1 MRVSFNKKRFKKV
14 TILSIAVFSFVLAAG
29 TMFYCSGFRI
39 NLTPS
44 MPVGIWKINKRFDEI
59 KKGDI
64 VWFAPTKAIAD
75 FGIKRNY
82 LVEVPGCK
90 NNCIP
95 LIKQV
100 YGLPGDTF
108 GFDHDLIKVNNH
120 LIENAK
126 RRQTDSKGRPMPKIS
141 AGRVPQDHLFV
152 LTLDS
157 HSFDSRY
164 YGTIPIENV
173 EGTAAPVLTWKN

>member
-1 MRVSFNKKRFKKV
+1 MRVSFNKNRFRNV
-14 TILSIAVFSFVLAAG
+14 AVLSIAVFSFALAVGAA
-29 TMFYCSGFRI
+29 FYCSGFRI

-44 MPVGIWKINKRFDEI
+44 LPVGIWKINEQFTEI

-64 VWFAPTKAIAD
+64 VWFAPTKAIAQ

-82 LVEVPGCK
+82 LVETRGCE

-108 GFDHDLIKVNNH
+108 GFDNDLIRINDH
-120 LIENAK
+120 QIENAK
-126 RRQTDSKGRPMPKIS
+126 RRQTDSQGRPMPKLS
-141 AGRVPQDHLFV
+141 DGRVPQDHLFV
-152 LTLDS
+152 LTLNS

-164 YGTIPIENV
+164 YGTIPIKNV
-173 EGTAAPVLTWKN
+173 EGTATPVLTWKN